1 MAYELM
7 FTGEEISKLK
17 NSELKKSLIKISR
30 AVETGRT
37 SAWTF
42 AKGIHEIIANE
53 TFTEDFGTKDAFSK
67 YIGVSK
73 TTITMYVNAVDFSN
87 TAEGKEMFGD
97 IQSNMTVGKAY
108 LLSALKSEELV
119 KVADFFTEH
128 EELSTKTLSD
138 KSFRQ
143 LLKDMFKEPKKVE
156 EKEEGKSETDTLH
169 EEKDETSAD
178 TTISEEQTE
187 PSKETPENANEEK
200 EDVVTA
206 KSDSGLEVNV
216 NIANDY
222 KKLIITFVSGKN
234 VKARE
239 YKLDADIIAFIKAAN
254 TGK

>member
-1 MAYELM
+1 MSYELM

-17 NSELKKSLIKISR
+17 NSELKKSLIKMSR

-42 AKGIHEIIANE
+42 AKGIHEIITNE
-53 TFTEDFGTKDAFSK
+53 TFAEDFGTKDAFSK

-73 TTITMYVNAVDFSN
+73 TTTTMYVNAVDFSN
-87 TAEGKEMFGD
+87 TVEGKEMFGD

-108 LLSALKSEELV
+108 LLSALKSEELA
-119 KVADFFTEH
+119 KVADFLTEH
-128 EELSTKTLSD
+128 EELSPKTLSD

-143 LLKDMFKEPKKVE
+143 LLKDMFSEPKKVE
-156 EKEEGKSETDTLH
+156 DKSETDTLH

-178 TTISEEQTE
+178 TAVSEEQAE
-187 PSKETPENANEEK
+187 SSEETPENANEEK
-200 EDVVTA
+200 EDVVTE
-206 KSDSGLEVNV
+206 KSDKALEINV
-216 NIANDY
+216 NITNDY
-222 KKLIITFVSGKN
+222 KKLIITFVSGNN

-239 YKLDADIIAFIKAAN
+239 MKLDADILAFIKAAN

>member
-7 FTGEEISKLK
+7 YTGEEINKLK
-17 NSELKKSLIKISR
+17 NAELKKALTKMSK

-42 AKGIHEIIANE
+42 ARGIFEIITKE
-53 TFTEDFGTKDAFSK
+53 TFIEDFGTKDAFSK
-67 YIGVSK
+67 YIGISK
-73 TTITMYVNAVDFSN
+73 ATTTMYVNAVDFSN
-87 TAEGKEMFGD
+87 TTEANELFGD
-97 IQSNMTVGKAY
+97 IQVNMTVGKAY

-128 EELSTKTLSD
+128 EELSPKTLSD

-156 EKEEGKSETDTLH
+156 AKEENKNETDMLH
-169 EEKDETSAD
+169 EEKDETSAA
-178 TTISEEQTE
+178 TTISGEQAE
-187 PSKETPENANEEK
+187 SSKETPENANEEK
-200 EDVVTA
+200 EDVVTE

-216 NIANDY
+216 NITNDY
-222 KKLIITFVSGKN
+222 KKLIITFKSGN
-234 VKARE
+234 NIKARE
-239 YKLDADIIAFIKAAN
+239 YKLDADITAFIKAAN